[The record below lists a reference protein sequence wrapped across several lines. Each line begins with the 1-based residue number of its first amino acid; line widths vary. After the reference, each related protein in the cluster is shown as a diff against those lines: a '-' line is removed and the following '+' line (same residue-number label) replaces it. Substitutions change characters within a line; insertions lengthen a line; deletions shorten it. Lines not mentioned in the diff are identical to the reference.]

1 VHSTEAANLDLR
13 QSQDGAAGYACAK
26 SGWFRDAVP
35 GTVRILKPRMKAK
48 RHSTLRK
55 QLSALSQ
62 LALAGVMLCGVVT
75 AHGDDFQGATHLMPF
90 DEETINYSKQKDT
103 GPIAQLQAQIDRG
116 DVSLKFSDRF
126 GYLLDLLKTLNV
138 STNSQM
144 LVFSKTSFQRERI
157 APRTPRSVF
166 FNDDVYIGFVQ
177 GSSLLEISSVDP
189 KLGGVFYTLEQTKT
203 DKPRFVRT
211 DQCLECHASAKTMG
225 VPGHLVRSF
234 ATDENGVVDMTT
246 GVSLV
251 NHRTPIEERWGGWFV
266 TGNSGK
272 QSHRGNLF
280 GKAAFARNEKEP
292 GYLAHQTD
300 LKKFFDV
307 AEWPTGSSDIV
318 ALMVMEHQSHMHN
331 FLTRLNYEATIALQ
345 QYGHTRYLKNIIES
359 FVRYLL
365 FVEEAPFAS
374 PIRGNTAFAEDF
386 TKLGPRDEKGR
397 TLREFDLQTR
407 LFKYPCSYLIYSDAF
422 DQLPAK
428 LKERIYT
435 RLLEVLSGEDTSEA
449 YAKLSTE
456 SRTAIRE
463 ILGATKKDLP
473 ASWRD

>member
-1 VHSTEAANLDLR
+1 MVRALGRLPNRIPHMNVANEWKNRMPGILTALR
-13 QSQDGAAGYACAK
+13 CAG
-26 SGWFRDAVP
+26 
-35 GTVRILKPRMKAK
+35 
-48 RHSTLRK
+48 
-55 QLSALSQ
+55 SAL
-62 LALAGVMLCGVVT
+62 LLGATVVV
-75 AHGDDFQGATHLMPF
+75 ADDFQGATHLMPF

-103 GPIAQLQAQIDRG
+103 GPIAQLQAKIDRG
-116 DVSLKFSDRF
+116 DLKMKHGEKF
-126 GYLLDLLKTLNV
+126 GYLPSLLEALGV

-157 APRTPRSVF
+157 APRTPRAVF

-177 GSSLLEISSVDP
+177 GSPLLEISSVDP
-189 KLGGVFYTLEQTKT
+189 KLGGVFYTLEQAKT

-246 GVSLV
+246 GTSLV

-266 TGNSGK
+266 TGDAGK
-272 QSHRGNLF
+272 QVHRGNLF
-280 GKAAFARNEKEP
+280 GKTAFARHDKEP
-292 GYLAHQTD
+292 GFLGNQND

-307 AEWPTGSSDIV
+307 SEYLSGNSDIV

-331 FLTRLNYEATIALQ
+331 FLTRLNYESTIALQ
-345 QYGHTRYLKNIIES
+345 QYGHTRYLKNIIEA

-374 PIRGNTAFAEDF
+374 PIRGNSGFAEEF
-386 TKLGPRDEKGR
+386 AKQGPRDEKGR
-397 TLREFDLQTR
+397 SLRDFDLQTR

-428 LKERIYT
+428 LKERIYG

>member
-1 VHSTEAANLDLR
+1 MVKA
-13 QSQDGAAGYACAK
+13 
-26 SGWFRDAVP
+26 P
-35 GTVRILKPRMKAK
+35 GRLPNRIPRMNVTNQWKNRMPGILTAL
-48 RHSTLRK
+48 RCAGGAFLLGATL
-55 QLSALSQ
+55 
-62 LALAGVMLCGVVT
+62 VV
-75 AHGDDFQGATHLMPF
+75 ADDFQGATHLMPF

-103 GPIAQLQAQIDRG
+103 GPIAQLQAKIDRG
-116 DVSLKFSDRF
+116 EFKMNYGEKF
-126 GYLLDLLKTLNV
+126 GYLSSLLEALEV

-157 APRTPRSVF
+157 APRTPRAIF

-177 GSSLLEISSVDP
+177 GSPLLEISSVDP

-246 GVSLV
+246 GTSLV

-266 TGNSGK
+266 TGDAGK
-272 QSHRGNLF
+272 QAHRGNLF
-280 GKAAFARNEKEP
+280 GKSAFARHEKEP
-292 GYLAHQTD
+292 GFLGNQTD

-307 AEWPTGSSDIV
+307 SEYLSGNSDIV
-318 ALMVMEHQSHMHN
+318 ALMVLEHQSHMHN
-331 FLTRLNYEATIALQ
+331 FLTRLNYESTIALQ
-345 QYGHTRYLKNIIES
+345 QYGHTRYLKNIVEA

-374 PIRGNTAFAEDF
+374 PIRGNSGFTQEFAGQ
-386 TKLGPRDEKGR
+386 GPRDEKGR
-397 TLREFDLQTR
+397 SLREFDLQTR
-407 LFKYPCSYLIYSDAF
+407 LFKYPCSYLIYTDAF

-428 LKERIYT
+428 LKERIYA
-435 RLLEVLSGEDTSEA
+435 RLLEILSGEDTSAA
-449 YAKLSTE
+449 YAKLSPDT
-456 SRTAIRE
+456 RTAIRE

-473 ASWRD
+473 TNWRD